1 MPTNLCPENS
11 NSDPKGPLL
20 LVEMPGVEPGSEV
33 ESPKPTTRVFDLWGL
48 ALVVTDRQVHRGQ
61 YQCCLALRPV
71 TRLHASLLKGNT
83 ESAGNRHPA
92 VRWHGVLS

>member
-71 TRLHASLLKGNT
+71 TRLHASLLKATPSQRATG
-83 ESAGNRHPA
+83 SQLFDGMA
-92 VRWHGVLS
+92 S